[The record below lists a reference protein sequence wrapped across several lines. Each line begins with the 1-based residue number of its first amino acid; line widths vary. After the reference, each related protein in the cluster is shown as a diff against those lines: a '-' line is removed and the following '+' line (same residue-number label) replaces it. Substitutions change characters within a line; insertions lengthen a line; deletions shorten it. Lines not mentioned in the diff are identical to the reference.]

1 MKSFT
6 IRIWKYASV
15 WFSQFC
21 TKKEREQGSNEIS
34 RGQVTRRQRPTTYY
48 KTFQL
53 SLTKKAVREAAA
65 NLVVD
70 TVWSDRFKWKSIQRA
85 ITDINRKRGT
95 LVSTLK
101 SVWNSIKWGR
111 EHWSLWKQQLKAL
124 KLSSSKTD
132 LRVCLFYTTLVCDFP
147 WTVEVWVWFSIST
160 SGHVCL
166 SRCVR
171 MFLSTR
177 GFANFA

>member
-132 LRVCLFYTTLVCDFP
+132 LRVYDPYFIPLWYVTFHEQRKCGYGFP
-147 WTVEVWVWFSIST
+147 SLPLAMCASADVSECF
-160 SGHVCL
+160 
-166 SRCVR
+166 
-171 MFLSTR
+171 
-177 GFANFA
+177 

>member
-21 TKKEREQGSNEIS
+21 TKKEIEQGSNEIS

-65 NLVVD
+65 NLVED
-70 TVWSDRFKWKSIQRA
+70 TAWSKEDETKVKSTWWFEFVI
-85 ITDINRKRGT
+85 RGYLT
-95 LVSTLK
+95 
-101 SVWNSIKWGR
+101 
-111 EHWSLWKQQLKAL
+111 Q
-124 KLSSSKTD
+124 
-132 LRVCLFYTTLVCDFP
+132 
-147 WTVEVWVWFSIST
+147 
-160 SGHVCL
+160 
-166 SRCVR
+166 
-171 MFLSTR
+171 
-177 GFANFA
+177 